1 MVRNR
6 LFVTLPLIIFHNIYC
21 ESKSNSVLPGV
32 HLYRRAHKKNR
43 CPVRQQRFFTLYNQ
57 IRLAMKLNDISAAT
71 AISSFT
77 FVFICFT
84 ILKGK
89 TIKTIIY

>member
-1 MVRNR
+1 MMRNR
-6 LFVTLPLIIFHNIYC
+6 LLVTLPLIIFHNIYC

-32 HLYRRAHKKNR
+32 HLPGAQKNR

-57 IRLAMKLNDISAAT
+57 IRLAMKLKDINAAT

-84 ILKGK
+84 ILKDT
-89 TIKTIIY
+89 TIKAIIY